1 MDKDLIYKIAIN
13 MIPKVGPMAAKQL
26 ISYCG
31 SVEAVFKEPLK
42 ALEKIPS
49 IGRTT
54 AQNII
59 KQEVLSAAEF
69 EMRFMEQN
77 GIKALY
83 YQDAQFPF
91 RLKQCPDSPILLYQ
105 QGDCNLNTKKVVS
118 IVGTRASTDYGED
131 WTVEFVKQLS
141 NHDIL
146 LVSGLAYGIDI
157 CAHKSALDNNIPTI
171 GVLGHG
177 LDRIYPAK
185 HTQFAKD
192 MLNRGALLSEFTSGN
207 KPNRENFPKRN
218 RIVAGMSDA
227 IVVVEAKKRGGAL
240 ITADLGFQYNRD
252 VFALPG
258 NYNQSTSE
266 GCNHLIKT
274 TKANLIESIED
285 LKYIMNWTED
295 TDHTITQDD
304 SFQTELF
311 IHLSQDEEE
320 VLDVLMIKA
329 QPIDL
334 IAIKVKIP
342 ISRLIQILLQLE
354 LKGLIKNLPGNQYKR
369 L

>member
-31 SVEAVFKEPLK
+31 SVEAVFKEPVNV
-42 ALEKIPS
+42 LEKIPS

-54 AQNII
+54 AQNIV

-69 EMRFMEQN
+69 EMRFMEQQ
-77 GIKALY
+77 GIHALY
-83 YQDAQFPF
+83 YQDPKFPF

-105 QGDCNLNTKKVVS
+105 QGDCDLNTKKVVS

-131 WTVEFVKQLS
+131 WTMEFVKQLS
-141 NHDIL
+141 KHDVL

-157 CAHKSALDNNIPTI
+157 CAHKSALDNRIPTV

-185 HTQFAKD
+185 HKEFAKE
-192 MLNRGALLSEFTSGN
+192 MLHHGALLSEFTSGN
-207 KPNRENFPKRN
+207 KPSRENFPKRN

-227 IVVVEAKKRGGAL
+227 IIVVEAKKSGGAL
-240 ITADLGFQYNRD
+240 ITADLGVQYNRD

-258 NYNQSTSE
+258 NYNQSMSE

-274 TKANLIESIED
+274 TKANLIESIQD
-285 LKYIMNWTED
+285 LEYIMNWTED
-295 TDHTITQDD
+295 TNCTVPQDD

-311 IHLSQDEEE
+311 INLSQDEEE
-320 VLDVLMIKA
+320 VLNAMLIKA

-334 IAIKVKIP
+334 IALKVKIP
-342 ISRLIQILLQLE
+342 ISKLIQILLQLE

-369 L
+369 I

>member
-1 MDKDLIYKIAIN
+1 

-31 SVEAVFKEPLK
+31 SVEAVFQEPLK

-49 IGRTT
+49 IGRST

-77 GIKALY
+77 GIQALY
-83 YQDAQFPF
+83 YQDPQFPF

-105 QGDCNLNTKKVVS
+105 QGSCNLNTKKVVS
-118 IVGTRASTDYGED
+118 IVGTRSSTDYGEE
-131 WTVEFVKQLS
+131 WTMEFVKQLA

-192 MLNRGALLSEFTSGN
+192 MLNHGALLSEFTSGN
-207 KPNRENFPKRN
+207 KPSRENFPKRN

-227 IVVVEAKKRGGAL
+227 IIVVEAKKRGGAL

-266 GCNHLIKT
+266 GCNHLIKS
-274 TKANLIESIED
+274 TKANLIESIKD
-285 LKYIMNWTED
+285 LEYIMNWSED
-295 TDHTITQDD
+295 NDSKIQSDD

-311 IHLSQDEEE
+311 INLSQDEEE
-320 VLDVLMIKA
+320 VLNTLLIKA

-334 IAIKVKIP
+334 IALKVKIP

-354 LKGLIKNLPGNQYKR
+354 LKGLIKNLPGNLYKR